1 MRASAA
7 DVSCELVS
15 QAGFH
20 GSVSQTVSAGEST
33 TLSGHVPIELP
44 TAQSDRID
52 CLDVAETDG
61 VDAMMVLSAFPVGS
75 IVTQ

>member
-15 QAGFH
+15 QAGH

-75 IVTQ
+75 IVTL